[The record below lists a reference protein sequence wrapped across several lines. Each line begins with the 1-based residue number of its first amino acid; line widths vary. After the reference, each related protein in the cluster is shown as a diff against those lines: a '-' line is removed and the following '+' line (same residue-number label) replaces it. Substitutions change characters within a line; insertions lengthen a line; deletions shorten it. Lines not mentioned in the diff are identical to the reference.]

1 MMQFERIIN
10 AVDAHT
16 AGEPVRV
23 ILSGLPKI
31 QGATMLDKMMWFEEN
46 MGDIRNLLMRE
57 PRGHRDM
64 FGAIV
69 TSAVTDDGDAGVL
82 YTHTTG
88 QATMCGH
95 GTIGAVTVLLQTGV
109 IPSHEGENIVRID
122 APAGRVTATATVVE
136 GRVTQVSFQ
145 NVPSFLYKDN
155 IYVDMPG
162 IGKIKVAVSFGGGFY
177 VFVEAKDLGLSV
189 IPEHASEIA
198 RLSMRLKDWS
208 NRELDVVH
216 PLNPGIRGIYG
227 VIVTDTSTRTNT
239 GWKSKETCV
248 FADGALD
255 RSPCGTGTSARMALL
270 YGRGQMSVGQVI
282 DNDSILNTTFRGT
295 IDSELE
301 IGDKKGIIPRIAGT
315 AWITGFNQLVVD
327 PFDPLK
333 NGFLL

>member
-10 AVDAHT
+10 VVDAHT

-23 ILSGLPKI
+23 IVSGLPKI
-31 QGATMLDKMMWFEEN
+31 PGTTMLDKMKWFEEN
-46 MGDIRNLLMRE
+46 MSDVRNLLMRE

-64 FGAIV
+64 FGTIV
-69 TSAVTDDGDAGVL
+69 TPAVTDDGDAGIL

-95 GTIGAVTVLLQTGV
+95 GTIGVVTVLVQTGMV
-109 IPSHEGENIVRID
+109 PSQEGENIVRID
-122 APAGRVTATATVVE
+122 APAGRVTATATVSG

-145 NVPSFLYKDN
+145 NVPSFLYRDN
-155 IYVDMPG
+155 IEVEVPG
-162 IGKIKVAVSFGGGFY
+162 IGIIPVAVSFGGGFY
-177 VFVEAKDLGLSV
+177 IFVEAKDLGLRV
-189 IPEHASEIA
+189 VPEHAPEIA
-198 RLSMRLKDWS
+198 RLSMWLKDWG

-227 VIVTDTSTRTNT
+227 VIVTDASTRTDA
-239 GWKSKETCV
+239 GWKSKETCI
-248 FADGALD
+248 FADGAVD

-270 YGRGQMSVGQVI
+270 YGRGQMSVGQII

-295 IDSELE
+295 IDGELE
-301 IGDKKGIIPRIAGT
+301 IGDKKGIIPRIAGS

-327 PFDPLK
+327 PTDPLK